1 MAKNENVEAE
11 VIFVEEAQADVL
23 HFAKP
28 ITWEGKEYKFVD
40 LSGLED
46 IKASDM
52 IEAQRMMERSGDVSL
67 TPEMSLNYACFMA
80 SRCSG
85 MPIEFFHQLP
95 AKEALRLKN
104 RVIGFFYGRD

>member
-1 MAKNENVEAE
+1 MVKNENVEAE
-11 VIFVEEAQADVL
+11 VISAEEAKEGVL

-28 ITWEGKEYKFVD
+28 ITWEGQEYKFVD

-52 IEAQRMMERSGDVSL
+52 IEAQRMMERSGEVSL
-67 TPEMSLNYACFMA
+67 TPEMSLSYACFMA
-80 SRCSG
+80 ARCSG
-85 MPIEFFHQLP
+85 IPIEFFHELP